1 MVKYFYVSLVLCLF
15 AVKGQCKT
23 GSTQKLRHHF
33 RGRVLQRT
41 LLRAVMYKQQ
51 AIAALPQSG
60 SCPRVVRRTILTNK
74 RTLHRLV
81 SALLALVV
89 GISLLTGCGTKSPE
103 QVEKQEDAQTIQ
115 VYLWTNN
122 LYETYAPYIQSQLP
136 DVNVEFIV
144 GNNDLDFYKF
154 LQQNGGLPDIITCCR
169 FSLHDA
175 APLKDSLMNLAMT
188 NEAGAVYN
196 TYLNSFKNEDGS
208 VNWLPVC
215 ADAHGFV
222 VNRSLF
228 EQYDIP
234 LPTDYASFVSAC
246 QAFEEAGIRGFTAD
260 YAYDYICMETLQGLS
275 VAELTTTEGRKW
287 RTAYSDPA
295 STVRVGLD
303 DTVWPGAFERMAQFI
318 QDTHLTADDLAQT
331 YDDVMNLFR
340 NGEAAMYFGSSAGVK
355 MFQDEGID
363 TIFMPF
369 FSQNGEKWIMTTPY
383 FQVALNR
390 DLEQDT
396 ARREKAMKVLNV
408 MLSEEAQNRIVAD
421 GQDVLS
427 YSQNVPLRLTDYMK
441 DVRDVVEENHMYI
454 RIASNDFFAISKD
467 VVSKMIA
474 GEYTAKQAY
483 QAFNAQLLAE
493 EAPAADENVLTS
505 GKSYSNVFHANGGN
519 AAFSVMAN
527 TLRGVYGTDVL
538 LATANSFTG
547 SVLKADYNQKMA
559 ASMIMPNGLMSR
571 QCTMTGAEL
580 KETVRAFVEG
590 CEGGFVPFNRG
601 SLPVVSGIA
610 VEVKENNGSYTLT
623 GITRNGQPL
632 RDDDTVT
639 VTCLATE
646 KHMKALLA
654 NGSGTSAGEDTW
666 VKNTWRDHVSGGG
679 AALAEPENY
688 MTLR

>member
-1 MVKYFYVSLVLCLF
+1 MK
-15 AVKGQCKT
+15 KK
-23 GSTQKLRHHF
+23 
-33 RGRVLQRT
+33 
-41 LLRAVMYKQQ
+41 
-51 AIAALPQSG
+51 P
-60 SCPRVVRRTILTNK
+60 
-74 RTLHRLV
+74 LHRI
-81 SALLALVV
+81 SSLLAATVL
-89 GISLLTGCGTKSPE
+89 GLFLLTGCAGKSTE
-103 QVEKQEDAQTIQ
+103 AVQAQEDADTIQ
-115 VYLWTNN
+115 VYLWSNS
-122 LYETYAPYIQSQLP
+122 LYEKYAPYVQARLP
-136 DVNVEFIV
+136 DVNIEFIV

-154 LQQNGGLPDIITCCR
+154 LQENGGLPDIITCCR

-175 APLKDSLMNLAMT
+175 APLKDSLMDLSTT

-222 VNRSLF
+222 VNRGLF
-228 EQYDIP
+228 EEYGIP
-234 LPTDYASFVSAC
+234 LPTDYASFAAAC
-246 QAFEEAGIRGFTAD
+246 KAFDEAGIRGFTAD
-260 YAYDYICMETLQGLS
+260 YLYDYTCMETLQGLS
-275 VAELTTTEGRKW
+275 AAELTTTEGRKW

-295 STVRVGLD
+295 STARVGLD
-303 DTVWPGAFERMAQFI
+303 NAVWPGAFERMEQFI

-331 YDDVMNLFR
+331 YDDVMDLYR
-340 NGEAAMYFGSSAGVK
+340 NGEVAMYFGTSAGVK

-363 TIFMPF
+363 TTFLPF

-390 DLEQDT
+390 ELEQDT
-396 ARREKAMKVLNV
+396 ARRSNAMKVLNV

-427 YSQNVPLRLTDYMK
+427 YSQNVPLRLTEYLK
-441 DVRDVVEENHMYI
+441 DVRSVVEENHMYI

-483 QAFNAQLLAE
+483 RAFNTQLLAE
-493 EAPAADENVLTS
+493 DTPADDEIVLTS
-505 GKSYSNVFHANGGN
+505 GKGYSNVFHADGGS
-519 AAFSVMAN
+519 ASFSVMAN

-547 SVLKADYNQKMA
+547 SVLQADYNQKMA

-571 QCTMTGAEL
+571 QRTMTGAEL

-590 CEGGFVPFNRG
+590 WEGGFVPFNRG

-610 VEVKENNGSYTLT
+610 LEVKEENGSYTLT

-646 KHMKALLA
+646 KQMAALPA
-654 NGSGTSAGEDTW
+654 SERGTSAGEDTW

-688 MTLR
+688 ITLR

>member
-1 MVKYFYVSLVLCLF
+1 M
-15 AVKGQCKT
+15 
-23 GSTQKLRHHF
+23 
-33 RGRVLQRT
+33 
-41 LLRAVMYKQQ
+41 
-51 AIAALPQSG
+51 
-60 SCPRVVRRTILTNK
+60 NK
-74 RTLHRLV
+74 RTLHRLFSV
-81 SALLALVV
+81 LMALVMAV
-89 GISLLTGCGTKSPE
+89 SLLTGCGTKTAE
-103 QVEKQEDAQTIQ
+103 NVEKQEDAQTIQ

-136 DVNVEFIV
+136 DVNIEFIV

-154 LQQNGGLPDIITCCR
+154 LQENGGLPDIITCCR

-175 APLKDSLMNLAMT
+175 APLKDSLMNLALT

-228 EQYDIP
+228 EQYGIP
-234 LPTDYASFVSAC
+234 LPTDYESFVSAC
-246 QAFEEAGIRGFTAD
+246 QAFEKAGIRGFTAD
-260 YAYDYICMETLQGLS
+260 YIYDYTCMETLQGLS
-275 VAELTTTEGRKW
+275 AAELTTTDGRKW
-287 RTAYSDPA
+287 RTAYSDSA
-295 STVRVGLD
+295 STERVGLD

-318 QDTHLTADDLAQT
+318 QDTHLTADDLALS
-331 YDDVMNLFR
+331 YNDVIGMFR
-340 NGEAAMYFGSSAGVK
+340 NGEVAMYFGSSAGVK

-363 TIFMPF
+363 TIFLPF

-408 MLSEEAQNRIVAD
+408 MLSEEAQSRIISD
-421 GQDVLS
+421 GQDLLS
-427 YSQNVPLRLTDYMK
+427 YSQNVPLRMTEYMK

-454 RIASNDFFAISKD
+454 RIASNDFFAVSKD

-474 GEYTAKQAY
+474 GEYTAQQAY
-483 QAFNAQLLAE
+483 RAFNAQLLAE
-493 EAPAADENVLTS
+493 ETPADDEIVLTS
-505 GKSYSNVFHANGGN
+505 GKSYSNVFHANGGS
-519 AAFSVMAN
+519 ASFSVMAN

-547 SVLKADYNQKMA
+547 SVLQADYNQKMA

-571 QCTMTGAEL
+571 QRTMTGAEL

-590 CEGGFVPFNRG
+590 CKGGFVPFNRG

-610 VEVKENNGSYTLT
+610 VEVKEAGGSYTLT

-632 RDDDTVT
+632 GDNDTVT

-646 KHMKALLA
+646 KQMEALLA
-654 NGSGTSAGEDTW
+654 SDSGTSAGEDTW
-666 VKNTWRDHVSGGG
+666 VRNTWRDYISGG

>member
-1 MVKYFYVSLVLCLF
+1 MAVVIYSYISVVLYRCLF
-15 AVKGQCKT
+15 VVF
-23 GSTQKLRHHF
+23 GSAEWQ
-33 RGRVLQRT
+33 
-41 LLRAVMYKQQ
+41 
-51 AIAALPQSG
+51 LPK
-60 SCPRVVRRTILTNK
+60 SCEGNDLMNK
-74 RTLHRLV
+74 RTLRRLI
-81 SALLALVV
+81 SAFAALVIGLSV
-89 GISLLTGCGTKSPE
+89 LTGCGTKTAE
-103 QVEKQEDAQTIQ
+103 NVEKQEDAQTIQ
-115 VYLWTNN
+115 VYLWSTS

-136 DVNVEFIV
+136 DVNIEFIV

-154 LQQNGGLPDIITCCR
+154 LQENGGLPDIITCCR

-175 APLKDSLMNLAMT
+175 APLKDSLMNLALT

-234 LPTDYASFVSAC
+234 LPTDYESFVSAC
-246 QAFEEAGIRGFTAD
+246 QAFEKVGIRGFTAD
-260 YAYDYICMETLQGLS
+260 YTYDYTCMETLQGLS
-275 VAELTTTEGRKW
+275 AAELTTTDGRKW

-295 STVRVGLD
+295 STERVGLD

-318 QDTHLTADDLAQT
+318 QDTHLTADDLALN
-331 YDDVMNLFR
+331 YDDVTGMFR

-363 TIFMPF
+363 TIFLPF
-369 FSQNGEKWIMTTPY
+369 FGQNGEKWIMTTPY

-408 MLSEEAQNRIVAD
+408 MLSEEAQSRIVAD
-421 GQDVLS
+421 GQDLLS
-427 YSQNVPLRLTDYMK
+427 YSQNVPLRLTEYMK

-454 RIASNDFFAISKD
+454 RIASNDFFAVSKD

-474 GEYTAKQAY
+474 GEYTAQQAY
-483 QAFNAQLLAE
+483 RAFNAQLLAE
-493 EAPAADENVLTS
+493 DTPADDEIVLTS
-505 GKSYSNVFHANGGN
+505 GKSYSNVFHANGGS
-519 AAFSVMAN
+519 ASFSVMAN

-547 SVLKADYNQKMA
+547 SVLQADYNKKMA

-571 QCTMTGAEL
+571 QRTMTGAEL

-610 VEVKENNGSYTLT
+610 VEVKEAGGSYTLT

-639 VTCLATE
+639 VTCLAAE
-646 KHMKALLA
+646 NQMEALLA
-654 NGSGTSAGEDTW
+654 SESGTSLDGDTW
-666 VKNTWRDHVSGGG
+666 VKNRWRDHLSGGG

>member
-1 MVKYFYVSLVLCLF
+1 MLYRCLF
-15 AVKGQCKT
+15 VVFG
-23 GSTQKLRHHF
+23 
-33 RGRVLQRT
+33 
-41 LLRAVMYKQQ
+41 
-51 AIAALPQSG
+51 IAERQLPK
-60 SCPRVVRRTILTNK
+60 SCEENDLMNK
-74 RTLHRLV
+74 RTFHRLL
-81 SALLALVV
+81 SAFAALVIGLSV
-89 GISLLTGCGTKSPE
+89 LTGCGTKTAE
-103 QVEKQEDAQTIQ
+103 NVEKQEDAQTIQ

-136 DVNVEFIV
+136 DVNIEFIV

-154 LQQNGGLPDIITCCR
+154 LQENGGLPDIITCCR

-175 APLKDSLMNLAMT
+175 APLKDSLMNLALT

-228 EQYDIP
+228 EQYGIP
-234 LPTDYASFVSAC
+234 LPTDYESFVSAC
-246 QAFEEAGIRGFTAD
+246 QAFEKVGIRGFTAD
-260 YAYDYICMETLQGLS
+260 YTYDYICMETLQGLS
-275 VAELTTTEGRKW
+275 AAELTTTDGRKW

-295 STVRVGLD
+295 NTARVGLD

-318 QDTHLTADDLAQT
+318 QDTHLTADDLALN
-331 YDDVMNLFR
+331 YGDVTGMFR

-363 TIFMPF
+363 TIFLPF

-408 MLSEEAQNRIVAD
+408 MLSEEAQSRIVAD
-421 GQDVLS
+421 GQDLLS
-427 YSQNVPLRLTDYMK
+427 YSQNVPLRLTEYMK

-454 RIASNDFFAISKD
+454 RIASNDFFAVSKD

-474 GEYTAKQAY
+474 GEYTAQQAY
-483 QAFNAQLLAE
+483 RAFNAQLLAE
-493 EAPAADENVLTS
+493 ETPADDEIVLTS
-505 GKSYSNVFHANGGN
+505 GKSCSNVFHANGGS
-519 AAFSVMAN
+519 ASFSVMAN

-547 SVLKADYNQKMA
+547 SVLQADYNKKMA

-571 QCTMTGAEL
+571 QRTMTGAEL

-610 VEVKENNGSYTLT
+610 VEVKEAGGSYTLT

-632 RDDDTVT
+632 GDDDTVT
-639 VTCLATE
+639 VTCLAAE
-646 KHMKALLA
+646 NQMEALLA
-654 NGSGTSAGEDTW
+654 SESGRSLDGDTW
-666 VKNTWRDHVSGGG
+666 VKNRWRDHLSGGG
-679 AALAEPENY
+679 AVLAEPENY

>member
-1 MVKYFYVSLVLCLF
+1 MAVVKYSYISVMLYRCLF
-15 AVKGQCKT
+15 VVFG
-23 GSTQKLRHHF
+23 
-33 RGRVLQRT
+33 
-41 LLRAVMYKQQ
+41 
-51 AIAALPQSG
+51 IAERQLPK
-60 SCPRVVRRTILTNK
+60 SCEENDLMNK
-74 RTLHRLV
+74 RTLRRLFSV
-81 SALLALVV
+81 LIALVMAV
-89 GISLLTGCGTKSPE
+89 SLLTGCGTKTAE
-103 QVEKQEDAQTIQ
+103 NVKKQEDAQTIQ
-115 VYLWTNN
+115 VYLWSTS

-136 DVNVEFIV
+136 DVNIEFIV

-154 LQQNGGLPDIITCCR
+154 LEEHGGLPDIITSCR

-175 APLKDSLMNLAMT
+175 APLKDSLMNLALT

-228 EQYDIP
+228 EQYGIP
-234 LPTDYASFVSAC
+234 LPTDYESFVSAC
-246 QAFEEAGIRGFTAD
+246 QAFEKVGIRGFTAD
-260 YAYDYICMETLQGLS
+260 YIYDYTCMETLQGLS
-275 VAELTTTEGRKW
+275 AAELTTTDGRKW
-287 RTAYSDPA
+287 RTAYSNPA
-295 STVRVGLD
+295 STARVGLD

-318 QDTHLTADDLAQT
+318 QDTHLTADDLALS
-331 YDDVMNLFR
+331 YNDVIGMFR
-340 NGEAAMYFGSSAGVK
+340 NGEVAMYFGSSAGVK

-363 TIFMPF
+363 TIFLPF

-383 FQVALNR
+383 FQIALNR

-408 MLSEEAQNRIVAD
+408 MLSEEAQSRIVAD
-421 GQDVLS
+421 GQDLLS
-427 YSQNVPLRLTDYMK
+427 YSQNVPLRLTEYMK

-454 RIASNDFFAISKD
+454 RIASNDFFAVSKD

-474 GEYTAKQAY
+474 GEYTAQQAY
-483 QAFNAQLLAE
+483 RAFNAQLLAE
-493 EAPAADENVLTS
+493 DTPADDEIVLTS
-505 GKSYSNVFHANGGN
+505 GKSYSNVFHANGGS
-519 AAFSVMAN
+519 ASFSVMAN

-547 SVLKADYNQKMA
+547 SVLQADYNKKMA

-571 QCTMTGAEL
+571 QRTMTGAEL

-610 VEVKENNGSYTLT
+610 VEVKEAGGSYTLT

-639 VTCLATE
+639 VTCLAAE
-646 KHMKALLA
+646 NQMEALLA
-654 NGSGTSAGEDTW
+654 SESGRSLDGDTW
-666 VKNTWRDHVSGGG
+666 VKNRWRDHLSGGG